1 MRQMITGTVEGTGA
15 ALTVEIGFMPDYI
28 EVINTEDGD
37 RIDKWFTGMAN
48 GTSIAIVAT
57 AGPVLNADN
66 GITPYAGS
74 RGDDGAGFT
83 LGTDISENGKTLHYV
98 AFRNIA

>member
-1 MRQMITGTVEGTGA
+1 MRQMITGTTEGTGA
-15 ALTVEIGFMPDYI
+15 ALTIETGFVPDYI

-37 RIDKWFTGMAN
+37 RIDKWFTGMADD
-48 GTSIAIVAT
+48 TSIAIVGN
-57 AGPVLNADN
+57 AGPVLNAAD
-66 GITPYAGS
+66 GITPYAGT
-74 RGDDGAGFT
+74 RGGDGAGFT